1 MGRGCQES
9 QGRFGALLGALP
21 EPLELLQ
28 GPRVSAGFS
37 VPSFRV
43 SIEIL
48 RAAEISHLVPSHPCR
63 KGSLSGGG
71 RVLFL
76 GVQGWAASPVPGLL
90 TCSESPLK
98 GLSVPRVEQT
108 LLCLCL
114 HMG

>member
-63 KGSLSGGG
+63 KGSLSGGAG
-71 RVLFL
+71 CCSWGCRDGQPHLS
-76 GVQGWAASPVPGLL
+76 QG
-90 TCSESPLK
+90 C
-98 GLSVPRVEQT
+98 
-108 LLCLCL
+108 
-114 HMG
+114 

>member
-37 VPSFRV
+37 VPFLRV
-43 SIEIL
+43 SRDFPSCAQPPLQKRQPL
-48 RAAEISHLVPSHPCR
+48 R
-63 KGSLSGGG
+63 GG
-71 RVLFL
+71 RVLIL

-90 TCSESPLK
+90 TRSESPLK